1 VSDAGKSSVFLFR
14 TGTVDLVLALGRLQ
28 PFSELSPEELLG
40 VSSIAERRVFDAGK
54 LLFAEGDEADGLYA
68 VGAGEIVVERG
79 GRELARLG
87 PGEVVGELAVLDGAP
102 RTASV
107 RAATHVEAFFVA
119 QADFLELCDASPAL
133 VKNLLRSM
141 ARRLR
146 NAR

>member
-1 VSDAGKSSVFLFR
+1 MSGVGKSSVFLFR
-14 TGTVDLVLALGRLQ
+14 TGTVDLVLALGRLP

-40 VSSIAERRVFDAGK
+40 VSGIAERRVFQQGD
-54 LLFAEGDEADGLYA
+54 LLFQEGDEADGLYA
-68 VGAGEIVVERG
+68 VGAGQLVIERG

-87 PGEVVGELAVLDGAP
+87 AGEVVGELAVLDGAP

-107 RAATHVEAFFVA
+107 RAATHVEAFFVG

-146 NAR
+146 KVR